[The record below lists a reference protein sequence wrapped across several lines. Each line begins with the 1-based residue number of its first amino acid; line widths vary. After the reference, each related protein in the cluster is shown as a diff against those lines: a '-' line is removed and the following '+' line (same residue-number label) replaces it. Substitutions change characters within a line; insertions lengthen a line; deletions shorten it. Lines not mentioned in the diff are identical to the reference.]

1 MDAEIFLCLN
11 EDSPVLVI
19 APEEPILPDHTL
31 EEVIAVLR
39 AGFAAYAR
47 YTGDNLGAVTN
58 ILVEF
63 ELPRTHKTQR
73 AKAVR
78 PADEEPP
85 TSGPRR

>member
-1 MDAEIFLCLN
+1 MDPEIFLFLN

-19 APEEPILPDHTL
+19 APEEPIPPDHTL
-31 EEVIAVLR
+31 EELIAVLR

-63 ELPRTHKTQR
+63 ELPKTRKTQR
-73 AKAVR
+73 AKAAT
-78 PADEEPP
+78 PADHGPP
-85 TSGPRR
+85 ASGPRC